1 MKPLHAPI
9 QRAVLDSLERIFYQN
24 SAAEKV
30 VDWNL
35 KNQKKWGA
43 RDRRQYA
50 ETVYEIVRHW
60 RFLYLVACGAEPR
73 AELQAGDLEK
83 VIAAVG
89 GVIDKDIAKHA
100 DQFTA
105 AQKESIPDWL
115 YEYCQSEVGADWPKL
130 LSALNRPAPQYL
142 RVNEL
147 LVMRSLLQKRLA
159 GDTIE
164 TEVVPDVPSALRL
177 KERKNVFT
185 TSAFKEGLFEMQ
197 DAGSQ
202 KIAVF
207 LAPQP
212 GERVVD
218 ACAGAGGKTLHLA
231 ALMQNKGQLLALDVH
246 QWKLDELK
254 KRARRAKVSCVE
266 TRLIESTKVIK
277 RLEESV
283 DRLLLDVPCSGLG
296 VLRRH
301 PDTKWK
307 LQKKDLEDLAVLQ
320 ADILSR
326 YTKMVRPGGTV
337 VYSTCSILPSE
348 NHGRVQNFLNSP
360 EGQEFELVSE
370 WDITPLTFDCDG
382 FYAASLKRRE

>member
-50 ETVYEIVRHW
+50 EAVYEIVRHW
-60 RFLYLVACGAEPR
+60 RFLYLAACGCEPSTD
-73 AELQAGDLEK
+73 LQVGDLEK
-83 VIAAVG
+83 IIAYHLA
-89 GVIDKDIAKHA
+89 DAETKT
-100 DQFTA
+100 DQFTT

-115 YEYCQSEVGADWPKL
+115 YEYCQSEIGADWPKL

-147 LVMRSLLQKRLA
+147 LVTRGLLQKRLA
-159 GDTIE
+159 SDTIE
-164 TEVVPDVPSALRL
+164 TEVVPEVASALRL

-185 TSAFKEGLFEMQ
+185 TNAFKEGLFEMQ

-254 KRARRAKVSCVE
+254 KRARRAKVSCIE

-277 RLEESV
+277 RLEESA

-320 ADILSR
+320 ADILAR
-326 YTKMVRPGGTV
+326 YTKMVRPGGVV

-348 NHGRVQNFLNSP
+348 NHERVQSFLNSP
-360 EGQEFELVSE
+360 EGQEFELISE
-370 WDITPLTFDCDG
+370 WTITPLTFDCDG
-382 FYAASLKRRE
+382 FYAASLKRRV